1 MLEPVD
7 VLRSEHLPG
16 PARGAAGHRVEVL
29 QRKLPAASAVV
40 IAPDKGLAQ
49 AAHAFNDFVRRR
61 PIAHHVAQIPDQ
73 VVLRRGLEH
82 GVERIDVGVDIGN
95 E

>member
-1 MLEPVD
+1 MLDEA
-7 VLRSEHLPG
+7 G

-29 QRKLPAASAVV
+29 QRKLPAASTIV
-40 IAPDKGLAQ
+40 IPAHEDLAQ
-49 AAHAFNDFVRRR
+49 AAHTFDDFIRRR
-61 PIAHHVAQIPDQ
+61 PVTHYVAQIPDQ